1 MTIATAGPLAA
12 RATLADLLPQSRVRT
27 IALVVGFALLTALA
41 ARITIPLPWTPVP
54 ITGTTF
60 AVLLAGAA
68 LGWRAGAA
76 SQLLYVVL
84 GAAGLPFYAGGVSG
98 WTYATGATG
107 GYLVGFVV
115 AAAAV
120 GFLAERGQD
129 RSVATSIP
137 AMLAGTAVVYLFGVA
152 WLGHVLEA
160 DAVTALTKGLLP
172 FVIGDSLKLVAAGA
186 LLPLAWRLVPNSG
199 ESSSEDISENPL

>member
-1 MTIATAGPLAA
+1 MTTAAASLAPS
-12 RATLADLLPQSRVRT
+12 TLADLLPRT
-27 IALVVGFALLTALA
+27 RARTVALVVGFALLTAA
-41 ARITIPLPWTPVP
+41 AAQITIPLPWTPVP
-54 ITGTTF
+54 LTGTTF

-76 SQLLYVVL
+76 SQILYNAL
-84 GAAGLPFYAGGVSG
+84 ALAGLPFYQDGQSG

-115 AAAAV
+115 AAAVV

-129 RSVATSIP
+129 RTLATSVP
-137 AMLAGTAVVYLFGVA
+137 AMLAGTAVIYVFGVL

-160 DAVTALTKGLLP
+160 SAVTALELGMLP
-172 FVIGDSLKLVAAGA
+172 FVIGDSVKLAIAGA
-186 LLPLAWRLVPNSG
+186 LLPAAWRLAPG
-199 ESSSEDISENPL
+199 APKTSS